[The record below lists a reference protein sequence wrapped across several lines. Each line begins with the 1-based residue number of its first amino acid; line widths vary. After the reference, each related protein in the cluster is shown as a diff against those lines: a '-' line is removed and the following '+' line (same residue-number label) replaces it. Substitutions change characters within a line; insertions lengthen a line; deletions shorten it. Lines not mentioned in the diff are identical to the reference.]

1 MVVIFPM
8 KPEYIVGGPY
18 PVTDVGVVVTDDTG
32 EASTSVILLFKDAF
46 SEALTSVR
54 EDVA

>member
-1 MVVIFPM
+1 M
-8 KPEYIVGGPY
+8 GGPY
-18 PVTDVGVVVTDDTG
+18 PVTDVGVVVSDDTG

-46 SEALTSVR
+46 SEALTSMR